1 MLPHDIEALAKSLA
15 PMVAEQVV
23 ARLGLSP
30 VSPSQAVPA
39 IRQMLTVDQFAAA
52 ISRSPELVRR
62 KIRGQVIPRKDV
74 SGPPY
79 LIHPRALAH
88 FGVTAEIA
96 VARLTELESK
106 QAQNHAAAHPL
117 CPA

>member
-1 MLPHDIEALAKSLA
+1 MLPQDIEALAKSLA
-15 PMVAEQVV
+15 PMVAEQIV

-30 VSPSQAVPA
+30 ALPSQAAPA

-52 ISRSPELVRR
+52 ISRSSELVRR

-79 LIHPRALAH
+79 LIHPRALAL
-88 FGVTAEIA
+88 FGVTPEIA
-96 VARLTELESK
+96 AARLTELESK
-106 QAQNHAAAHPL
+106 QAQNHVSTHPL